1 MSKISY
7 YIAIRAA
14 GKANEADARAE
25 GLLVSAFGTKR
36 TFAVGGSMS
45 ATGPK
50 ADIFLLAAMG
60 SGASE
65 GDCRALPRGEP
76 SWIE

>member
-25 GLLVSAFGTKR
+25 GLLLSAIGTKQTYSMR
-36 TFAVGGSMS
+36 SRMS
-45 ATGPK
+45 ALGGK
-50 ADIFLLAAMG
+50 ADSDQQLLTNL
-60 SGASE
+60 
-65 GDCRALPRGEP
+65 DL
-76 SWIE
+76 

>member
-25 GLLVSAFGTKR
+25 GLLVSAFGTKQ
-36 TFAVGGSMS
+36 TYSM
-45 ATGPK
+45 
-50 ADIFLLAAMG
+50 
-60 SGASE
+60 
-65 GDCRALPRGEP
+65 R
-76 SWIE
+76 